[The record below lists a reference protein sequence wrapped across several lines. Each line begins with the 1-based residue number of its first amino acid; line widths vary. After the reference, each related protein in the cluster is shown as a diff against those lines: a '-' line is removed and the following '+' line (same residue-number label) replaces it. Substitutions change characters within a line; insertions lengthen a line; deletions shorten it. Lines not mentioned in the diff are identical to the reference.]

1 MHCYNILVILQAYV
15 VYNWYLIDVL
25 LDLFN
30 SRSQKRIALVSHD
43 TIEVKNKRRSERV
56 ILRVAVVVSVGTY
69 DGNDTSE
76 PTFTQVVNAH
86 GGLLTLRMELFTG
99 QKFVLKNLKMGIARE
114 CSVVRT
120 EKSATSEFLVA
131 FQFETPTPDFWPITF
146 PPKDWQALEA

>member
-1 MHCYNILVILQAYV
+1 VVLLKQFHRYPKCRDERPEQKRPLVIPNETV
-15 VYNWYLIDVL
+15 
-25 LDLFN
+25 
-30 SRSQKRIALVSHD
+30 
-43 TIEVKNKRRSERV
+43 EVKNKRRSERV

-69 DGNDTSE
+69 DGNVMSE

-86 GGLLTLRMELFTG
+86 GGLLTLKMELFAR

-146 PPKDWQALEA
+146 PPRDWQALEA

>member
-1 MHCYNILVILQAYV
+1 MIPNETV
-15 VYNWYLIDVL
+15 
-25 LDLFN
+25 
-30 SRSQKRIALVSHD
+30 
-43 TIEVKNKRRSERV
+43 EVKNKRRSERV

-69 DGNDTSE
+69 DGNVMSE

-86 GGLLTLRMELFTG
+86 GGLLTLKMDLFAK

-120 EKSATSEFLVA
+120 EKPATSEFLVA